1 MYTMKIDLPT
11 VAKGAD
17 VEIDGLGVFANGSE
31 YEISDEEARD
41 FRAHHTTQSFEH
53 DEDGN
58 LIVTQKQGPTVAQAF
73 RGHKH
78 IDVTVVKGDNDD
90 PDDDEPDDTGDN
102 DDDDSNEGSE

>member
-17 VEIDGLGVFANGSE
+17 VEIDGLGVFENGGE
-31 YEISDEEARD
+31 YEISDEEAQD
-41 FRAHHTTQSFEH
+41 FRAHHTTQTFEH
-53 DEDGN
+53 DDEGN

-78 IDVTVVKGDNDD
+78 ITVTVVKGDDD
-90 PDDDEPDDTGDN
+90 PDDEPEDTNTGN
-102 DDDDSNEGSE
+102 DDDPNEGSE